1 MRNMMFICLLL
12 PLLLKSQ
19 DATPVFVSGQEGH
32 KVYRIPAVVGLPNGN
47 LLAFAEGRVQ
57 NSADFGDINL
67 VMKKSIDQG
76 KTWSALQIL
85 VDIDKLQAGNPAPVV
100 DLFDPAYPNGVI
112 YLFYNTGN
120 NHENEIRKGHG
131 IREVWFIRS
140 FDMGITWTNPVNIT
154 SQVHRPFH
162 LSYNFKEDWRSYAN
176 TPGHG
181 FQFTEGKYK
190 GRIFIAANHS
200 QGEPQNEFRDYYAH
214 GYYTDDHG
222 KTFHISENIPL
233 KGSNEA
239 IGAALSGDRMLLNIR
254 NQAGDIRNRIIA
266 YSSDGGEKW
275 DTVFFNND
283 LIDPVCQGS
292 IISIGEKRGKTVL
305 AFSNP
310 ADALKR
316 DNLMVKISYDEG
328 ITWPKSMLVDKSSP
342 GYKGDWSAYSDLVL
356 LNKNTIGILYE
367 RNNYSE
373 IIFKRV
379 KIK

>member
-32 KVYRIPAVVGLPNGN
+32 KVYRIPAVIGLPNGN

-67 VMKKSIDQG
+67 VMKKSMDQG

-100 DLFDPAYPNGVI
+100 DLFDPAYPNGVV

-181 FQFTEGKYK
+181 FQFTEGKFK

>member
-32 KVYRIPAVVGLPNGN
+32 KVYRIPAVIGLPNGN

-67 VMKKSIDQG
+67 VMKKSMDQG

-181 FQFTEGKYK
+181 FQFTEGKFK

-292 IISIGEKRGKTVL
+292 IIGIGEKRGKTVL

-310 ADALKR
+310 ADVLKR

>member
-32 KVYRIPAVVGLPNGN
+32 KVYRIPAVIGLPNGN

-100 DLFDPAYPNGVI
+100 DLFDPAYPNGVV

-181 FQFTEGKYK
+181 FQFTEGKFK

>member
-32 KVYRIPAVVGLPNGN
+32 KVYRIPAVIGLPNGN

-67 VMKKSIDQG
+67 VMKKSMDQG
-76 KTWSALQIL
+76 KSWSALQIL
-85 VDIDKLQAGNPAPVV
+85 VDVDKLQAGNPAPVV

-140 FDMGITWTNPVNIT
+140 LDMGITWTDPVNIT

-190 GRIFIAANHS
+190 RRIFIAANHS
-200 QGEPQNEFRDYYAH
+200 QGEPQNEFRDYHAH

-222 KTFHISENIPL
+222 KSFHLSENIPL

-266 YSSDGGEKW
+266 YSSDGGENW

-292 IISIGEKRGKTVL
+292 IIGIGEKRGKTVL

-328 ITWPKSMLVDKSSP
+328 ITWPKSMLVDKSSS

-373 IIFKRV
+373 IIFKSI

>member
-1 MRNMMFICLLL
+1 MRYMMFICLLL

-181 FQFTEGKYK
+181 FQFTEGKFK

-239 IGAALSGDRMLLNIR
+239 IGAALSEDRMLLNIR

-275 DTVFFNND
+275 DTVFFNSD